1 MESKRRDNSLT
12 MRAFL
17 WGCALGAS
25 LGLLFAPKRGEETR
39 ADVQRRLNEWQG
51 LAQNQMMDLR
61 DKATIVIEQGRQGV
75 NTTLDKV
82 QSATNQVADKAK
94 ESVNGAH

>member
-1 MESKRRDNSLT
+1 MT

-25 LGLLFAPKRGEETR
+25 LGVLFAPKRGEETR
-39 ADVQRRLNEWQG
+39 TDVQRWLTEWQG
-51 LAQNQMMDLR
+51 LAEDQMMDLR
-61 DKATIVIEQGRQGV
+61 DKATTIIEQGRQGV

-82 QSATNQVADKAK
+82 QHATNQMADKAK
-94 ESVNGAH
+94 ESINHASQVVIP